1 VRTRGSTAAQQAA
14 APLADRAAVKRKAT
28 ALMKEAMAAATA
40 LEAMD

>member
-1 VRTRGSTAAQQAA
+1 MKQES
-14 APLADRAAVKRKAT
+14 APLADRAAAKRRAT